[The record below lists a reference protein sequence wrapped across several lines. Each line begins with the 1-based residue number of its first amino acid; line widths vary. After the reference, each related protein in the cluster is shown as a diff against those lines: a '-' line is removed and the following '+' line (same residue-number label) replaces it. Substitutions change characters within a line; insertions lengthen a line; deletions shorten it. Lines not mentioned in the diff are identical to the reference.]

1 MTGRTWLEDLIDL
14 NALGV
19 HAAWA
24 PLIGGL
30 VHALLIGGVLSIT
43 LRTAEQLLTRQGAA
57 ATSTAVRTLRKP
69 LPRVGIW
76 LGALETVRGLPLPDR
91 FRGGAEALLAS
102 CALLMVASAALHAGA
117 VGLSARAEEPDA
129 PRWLR
134 PHTVP
139 MGVLLWRVLVG
150 SLAAYGLARTWAL
163 DLTGWLASAGVLGI
177 AVGFAAQETVSNLF
191 AGFFILADR
200 PYRVGDLVALEDG
213 TKGRVLDIG
222 IRSTRIRSADG
233 AVVVLPNHKMASGRI
248 INLTAE
254 EGACTRV
261 SITVQVAYDADLV
274 LVRRVLLDA
283 IAALPELDRRGAE
296 TAPTVR
302 LQALADSGITVA
314 IHAFAKPEDRD
325 ALLDGMISATV
336 ATLSREGVKIPFPT
350 VEVQLPQDGQ
360 SS

>member
-43 LRTAEQLLTRQGAA
+43 LRIAEQLLTRQGAA

-117 VGLSARAEEPDA
+117 VGLSARAQEPDA

-139 MGVLLWRVLVG
+139 RGVLLWRVLVG
-150 SLAAYGLARTWAL
+150 SLA
-163 DLTGWLASAGVLGI
+163 
-177 AVGFAAQETVSNLF
+177 
-191 AGFFILADR
+191 
-200 PYRVGDLVALEDG
+200 
-213 TKGRVLDIG
+213 
-222 IRSTRIRSADG
+222 
-233 AVVVLPNHKMASGRI
+233 
-248 INLTAE
+248 
-254 EGACTRV
+254 C
-261 SITVQVAYDADLV
+261 
-274 LVRRVLLDA
+274 
-283 IAALPELDRRGAE
+283 
-296 TAPTVR
+296 
-302 LQALADSGITVA
+302 LQAGLEADNYPVLKELSNFERGQLKD
-314 IHAFAKPEDRD
+314 AFG
-325 ALLDGMISATV
+325 LIQSMQNV
-336 ATLSREGVKIPFPT
+336 LSQRYKF
-350 VEVQLPQDGQ
+350 
-360 SS
+360 